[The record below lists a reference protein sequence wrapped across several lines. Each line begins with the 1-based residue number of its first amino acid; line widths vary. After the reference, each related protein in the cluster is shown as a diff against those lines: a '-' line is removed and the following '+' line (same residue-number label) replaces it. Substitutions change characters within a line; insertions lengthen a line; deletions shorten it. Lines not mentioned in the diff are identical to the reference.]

1 MFAHRGVLLDERHD
15 PRQTSVATCDSV
27 EADAI
32 KTSRDYYAGCG
43 CAPYRSFVLSPRII
57 VLKRYQSI
65 HGIHPIGESVLEL
78 NFELTDRLPIGAF
91 KAAWTEQQRDD
102 YANTRGVPVRNRAG
116 NSIACHSF
124 RLASMPK

>member
-1 MFAHRGVLLDERHD
+1 MFAHRGVLLNGRHD
-15 PRQTSVATCDSV
+15 PSQASVATCDSV

-32 KTSRDYYAGCG
+32 KTFRDYYAGCSG
-43 CAPYRSFVLSPRII
+43 APYRSFVLSPRII

-91 KAAWTEQQRDD
+91 KTAWTKQQRDD